1 MEEKTEIKK
10 IKISDKNYPLLLK
23 KIKNPPKVLY
33 FKGEIK
39 NKEKC
44 FAIVGARRCTLY
56 GKEIAFKFAFDLAKL
71 GITIVSGF
79 APGIDTMAHKGAL
92 EAGGRTIAVLGT
104 GLDEK
109 YIYPKSNLK
118 LSREIV
124 KKGGVLISE
133 YPPET
138 SGSRFTFPQRNR
150 IISGL
155 SLGVLVVEAREKSGA
170 LITANL
176 AKKQKKKVFAIPG
189 PINSPLSKGCHLLI
203 KEGAILVEKIEDI
216 LNELKIEIK
225 KEGKEEK
232 SKTKEEEIILKILEK
247 GALHLD
253 EIIEKTN
260 LPSQKVISLL
270 SFLEIEGKVKN
281 LGGNIFTISS

>member
-1 MEEKTEIKK
+1 MEKL
-10 IKISDKNYPLLLK
+10 KISDKDYPLSLK
-23 KIKNPPKVLY
+23 KIKNPPKVIY

-44 FAIVGARRCTLY
+44 FAIVGTRRCSFY
-56 GKEIAFKFAFDLAKL
+56 GKEIAFKFAYDLAKL
-71 GITIVSGF
+71 GITIVSGL

-118 LSREIV
+118 LAKEIV
-124 KKGGVLISE
+124 KKEGALISE
-133 YPPET
+133 YPPKT
-138 SGSRFTFPQRNR
+138 PGSRFTFPRRNR

-155 SLGVLVVEAREKSGA
+155 CLGVLVVEAREKSGA
-170 LITANL
+170 LITASL
-176 AKKQKKKVFAIPG
+176 AKKQKRKVFAIPG

-203 KEGAILVEKIEDI
+203 KEGAILVEKPEDI
-216 LNELKIEIK
+216 LEKLKIKIK
-225 KEGKEEK
+225 KVRKK
-232 SKTKEEEIILKILEK
+232 PISKTKEERIILELLEK

-253 EIIEKTN
+253 EIIEKSN
-260 LPSQKVISLL
+260 LSSQKVISLL
-270 SFLEIEGKVKN
+270 SLLEIEGKIKN
-281 LGGNIFTISS
+281 LGGNTFALPS